1 MSISERLGLRTKMAF
16 GVGAAAEAA
25 VFIAFNTWNF
35 LFYKNV
41 LGLSGT
47 LCGLAVMISLVF
59 DGIADP
65 IVGFISDRWR
75 SKLGRR
81 HPFLYASAIPLG
93 ISFYMIYVPPAGLT
107 GFSLFL
113 WFTFFS
119 ILFRQCWTLYQVPHL
134 ALGAELSSDFRERS
148 AVMAWNSLFAM
159 VGGATTFV
167 MGWGWLKK
175 HGGAAVRD
183 GYPGLAAAVGVL
195 AAITIL
201 ISAFFTRD
209 QIPRLVKTKQE
220 DAHFSFKELIRDT
233 LGCFENR
240 NYRFLVLGLL
250 FISMSVGTIETL
262 NSFMSLFFWGLS
274 EDQIAKFGLAS
285 PVAFIV
291 AFFLS
296 TRLHTRF
303 GKRET
308 IVASACTSVLTIGG
322 PILARLFGV
331 MPPNGSPILYPM
343 LICFFI
349 VYSCAGALLMIS
361 ALSALADVAD
371 EHELA
376 TGRRQEGV
384 FYSSR
389 ILFGKLTSGFG
400 HMVAGAA
407 MDLIA
412 FPDNAKPGEVAADVV
427 HRLGWIGG
435 PLNAL
440 PTIIAIFFYAQYS
453 LNRERHAEIQ
463 RELVARK
470 KPVVAEPERERMAA
484 AEAVIEQVTS

>member
-1 MSISERLGLRTKMAF
+1 MSTERLPYRTKVAF

-47 LCGLAVMISLVF
+47 LCGLAVMIALIL

-65 IVGFISDRWR
+65 IVGFISDRWH

-93 ISFYMIYVPPAGLT
+93 LSFYCIYVPPASLS

-113 WFTFFS
+113 WFTFFTV
-119 ILFRQCWTLYQVPHL
+119 LFRQCWTLYQVPHL
-134 ALGAELSSDFRERS
+134 ALGAELTSDFRERS
-148 AVMAWNSLFAM
+148 IVMAYNSLFGM
-159 VGGATTFV
+159 IGGATTFV
-167 MGWGWLKK
+167 VGWGHLKK

-183 GYPGLAAAVGVL
+183 GYPGLAAAVGVF
-195 AAITIL
+195 AAISIL
-201 ISAFFTRD
+201 ASAYFTRD

-220 DAHFSFKELIRDT
+220 DAHFSFRELARDT

-274 EDQIAKFGLAS
+274 EDKIAKFGLAS
-285 PVAFIV
+285 PLSFII

-296 TRLHTRF
+296 TWLHTKF

-322 PILARLFGV
+322 PIVARLFGL
-331 MPPNGSPILYPM
+331 MPPNGSPILFPM
-343 LICFFI
+343 LIGFFI
-349 VYSCAGALLMIS
+349 VYSCAGALLLIS
-361 ALSALADVAD
+361 VLSALADVAD

-389 ILFGKLTSGFG
+389 ILFGKLTSGLG
-400 HMVAGAA
+400 HMVAGVA

-427 HRLGWIGG
+427 DRLGWVAG

-440 PTIIAIFFYAQYS
+440 PTIIAIFFYARYS

-463 RELVARK
+463 RELAARK
-470 KPVVAEPERERMAA
+470 KLVAPEPERERIAA